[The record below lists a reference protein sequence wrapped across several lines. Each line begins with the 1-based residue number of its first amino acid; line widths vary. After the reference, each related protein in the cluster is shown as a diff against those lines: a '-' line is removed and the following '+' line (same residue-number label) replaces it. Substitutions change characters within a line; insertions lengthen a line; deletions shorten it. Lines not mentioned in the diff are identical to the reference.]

1 MKRFLLLL
9 LGSITLNS
17 VPAQA
22 APSVVIKPLTS
33 STLAPGAEGFALS
46 GKSAVTFANVV
57 NTTSDVVV
65 TAHDA
70 SGVQTWSRTI
80 DSSVDE
86 VAMAIASDALGN
98 IYLAGV
104 TADIAPSE
112 TPTST
117 VGVDNPD
124 GVQVDNLIRIRR
136 DLNSIAIWKLSPT
149 GELISTFQSPQGS
162 VALINAMS
170 ATASGVSIVGAIS
183 AKPFLLTLSTSGQ
196 FGKLYSLGTD
206 KTEFNDCN
214 RMSDGSTYIYGSS
227 AETLQGKKVAG
238 KVDGILLTVDKN
250 NKVTQFVRSSAPK
263 ALRAWQSAD
272 PTFVATGE
280 VITGK
285 VTETAIT
292 QFTKAFKPTW
302 TLRIPSAGISRVVS
316 ANGITYLA
324 FSSKSAITGVSGWKP
339 SSTQLVV
346 LAFDAKGVIKSAYS
360 FTALT
365 SPIALRFTRES
376 GVVGMAEGAAN
387 SVSIFRITS
396 R

>member
-1 MKRFLLLL
+1 MKHILLLL
-9 LGSITLNS
+9 LSSLFLSN
-17 VPAQA
+17 VPAYA
-22 APSVVIKPLTS
+22 APTVAIKQLTTS
-33 STLAPGAEGFALS
+33 SIAPGAEGLALS
-46 GKSAVTFANVV
+46 GKSAITFANVV

-65 TAHDA
+65 TANDA
-70 SGVQTWSRTI
+70 SGVQTWTRTI

-86 VAMAIASDALGN
+86 VAMAIASDAVGN

-104 TADIAPSE
+104 IADIAPSE
-112 TPTST
+112 TPTSI

-124 GVQVDNLIRIRR
+124 GVQVDNPLKMRR
-136 DLNSIAIWKLSPT
+136 DLNSIAIWKLAPT
-149 GELISTFQSPQGS
+149 GEVIGSYKSPQGS
-162 VALINAMS
+162 VALINALS
-170 ATASGVSIVGAIS
+170 ATSSGVSIVGEIG
-183 AKPFLLTLSTSGQ
+183 AKPFLLTLSSSGQ
-196 FGKLYSLGTD
+196 FGKLVTFGTD
-206 KTEFNDCN
+206 RTEFNDCS
-214 RMSDGSTYIYGSS
+214 RMSNGATYIYGSS

-238 KVDGILLTVDKN
+238 KVDGILLTIDKN

-272 PTFVATGE
+272 PTFITTGN

-302 TLRIPSAGISRVVS
+302 TLRIPSAGTSRVVS

-339 SSTQLVV
+339 SYPQLVV

-360 FTALT
+360 FAALT